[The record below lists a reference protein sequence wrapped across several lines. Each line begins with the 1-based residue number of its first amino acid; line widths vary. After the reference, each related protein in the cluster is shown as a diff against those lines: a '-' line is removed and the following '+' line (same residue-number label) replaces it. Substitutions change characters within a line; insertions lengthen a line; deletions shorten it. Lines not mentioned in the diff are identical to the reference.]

1 MSTGIGLAKLLT
13 DLSCVLCCPRR
24 CLLLGVE
31 LSASEVGLRLP
42 FAVGC
47 SITSNEEAGDWAK
60 SAPNAPW
67 RGDGEGKICKMQVLT
82 LPGIWTV

>member
-1 MSTGIGLAKLLT
+1 MVSAVASALLT
-13 DLSCVLCCPRR
+13 DLSCVLCCCPRR

-31 LSASEVGLRLP
+31 LFASEV
-42 FAVGC
+42 
-47 SITSNEEAGDWAK
+47 EAGDWAK

-82 LPGIWTV
+82 LPGIWTVIWTVDCNLDGGL